1 MISLGIELVKSFND
15 RKISILISDDVNY
28 RLDQRISGL

>member
-1 MISLGIELVKSFND
+1 MISLGIELVKSFNN

-28 RLDQRISGL
+28 QLDQRISGL